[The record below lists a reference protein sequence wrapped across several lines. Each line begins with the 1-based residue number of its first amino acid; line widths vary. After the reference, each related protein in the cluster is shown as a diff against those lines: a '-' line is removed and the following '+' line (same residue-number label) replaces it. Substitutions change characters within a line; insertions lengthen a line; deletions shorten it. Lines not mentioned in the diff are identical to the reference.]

1 MATNWNQE
9 QQNIFNDL
17 SKEGVMFTF
26 VRSGKGDFDPVSGE
40 YAAVDEVTFQAP
52 GIEKMYNYKTS
63 YAQSFLLQT
72 TVQAG
77 DKVLLLACG
86 STDIELQDTVL
97 VNGVPWVVTAL
108 TPLSPGGVDLIRYV
122 LIRRA

>member
-1 MATNWNQE
+1 MATNWTQE
-9 QQNIFNDL
+9 QQNIYNDL

-26 VRSGKGDFDPVSGE
+26 TRSGKGAFDPVSGE
-40 YAAVDEVTFQAP
+40 YATGTDFTFNAP

-63 YAQSFLLQT
+63 YAQSFLQQT

-77 DKVLLLACG
+77 DKVLLLAC
-86 STDIELQDTVL
+86 DNNEIQLEDTVL
-97 VNGVPWVVTAL
+97 VKGVPWAVVAF
-108 TPLSPGGVDLIRYV
+108 TPLSPGSIDLLRYV

>member
-26 VRSGKGDFDPVSGE
+26 TRSGKGDFDPVSGE
-40 YAAVDEVTFQAP
+40 YATGTDVTFQAP

-86 STDIELQDTVL
+86 STGIELQDTVL

-108 TPLSPGGVDLIRYV
+108 TPLSPGGVDLMRYV